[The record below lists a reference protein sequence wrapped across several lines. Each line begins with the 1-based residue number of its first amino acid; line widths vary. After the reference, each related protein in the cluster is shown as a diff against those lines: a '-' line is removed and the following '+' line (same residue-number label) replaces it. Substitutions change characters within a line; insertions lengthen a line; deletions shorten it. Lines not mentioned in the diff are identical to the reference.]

1 MKTRLACSLV
11 LLVTSA
17 LLLVACGSGSKKTP
31 PPADTSP
38 PVITLTGD
46 DPQILIA
53 GNPYV
58 ELSANATDD
67 VDGNLTASIVIDAS
81 GVDAATP
88 GDYTVTYD
96 VSDAAGNAAVTVT
109 RAVTVLASPP
119 APNIQLT
126 HNRMP
131 FTTPGTTV
139 QLSWTSPDALTCDA
153 SGGWS
158 GPRITVGLEDI
169 GELWES
175 TTFSLTCTAGG
186 DATTVSTRVLV
197 GWQPQAGIGATPSSV
212 LSGSPTTITWGSI
225 YADSCSASGD
235 WNEPIGISGTFT
247 TGPLTAAS
255 AFSVNCSG
263 DGGTASASTAIVLTT
278 FPVASVSLDVRPDT
292 IEVGQSAQAVTTVRD
307 SGGSPLRDRL
317 ITRTSDDPTV
327 ATISADGRAIG
338 RMPGVT
344 QLATESEGQSAQ
356 FDLTVIAPGPD
367 DRQQRIDS
375 MYAQL
380 ASRISSAITYNEAGL
395 PGNPR
400 NRDAYLEL
408 LALLRSPTLESEIRD
423 NNYVEASIVESI
435 DGRRLP
441 IVTMFP
447 RASSREDA
455 IRANGYVQLATPL
468 LENFLQVPFPYS
480 GITSWY
486 GFYIGNRGGGGAIFS
501 EDQATYEK
509 RRGPVILGYLPFE
522 AIIHHEV
529 SHSYF
534 GNENLTQFLEL
545 YVYNRVYTNS
555 LVVDSWVY
563 TRDYEPFLD
572 SNSRT
577 HGLLDIYQ
585 LIGHDAMAR
594 AYQTL
599 YPLRPPY
606 GAFLSEA
613 GKQAFVN
620 EAPPALQDQVR
631 EILDRGI

>member
-1 MKTRLACSLV
+1 
-11 LLVTSA
+11 
-17 LLLVACGSGSKKTP
+17 
-31 PPADTSP
+31 
-38 PVITLTGD
+38 
-46 DPQILIA
+46 
-53 GNPYV
+53 
-58 ELSANATDD
+58 
-67 VDGNLTASIVIDAS
+67 
-81 GVDAATP
+81 
-88 GDYTVTYD
+88 
-96 VSDAAGNAAVTVT
+96 
-109 RAVTVLASPP
+109 
-119 APNIQLT
+119 
-126 HNRMP
+126 
-131 FTTPGTTV
+131 
-139 QLSWTSPDALTCDA
+139 
-153 SGGWS
+153 
-158 GPRITVGLEDI
+158 
-169 GELWES
+169 
-175 TTFSLTCTAGG
+175 
-186 DATTVSTRVLV
+186 
-197 GWQPQAGIGATPSSV
+197 
-212 LSGSPTTITWGSI
+212 
-225 YADSCSASGD
+225 
-235 WNEPIGISGTFT
+235 
-247 TGPLTAAS
+247 
-255 AFSVNCSG
+255 
-263 DGGTASASTAIVLTT
+263 
-278 FPVASVSLDVRPDT
+278 
-292 IEVGQSAQAVTTVRD
+292 VRD

-522 AIIHHEV
+522 AIIYHEV